1 MTAAFGFKPYYI
13 RRRLCRWQVCSG
25 EAQKVEGKQAFT
37 IEVTLHRI
45 PWWQFWRGWYG
56 RR

>member
-1 MTAAFGFKPYYI
+1 MDAFGFRPYYI
-13 RRRLCRWQVCSG
+13 RRRLSRWQVCSG
-25 EAQKVEGKQAFT
+25 ETHKMEGKQAFT
-37 IEVTLHRI
+37 LTVTLQRI